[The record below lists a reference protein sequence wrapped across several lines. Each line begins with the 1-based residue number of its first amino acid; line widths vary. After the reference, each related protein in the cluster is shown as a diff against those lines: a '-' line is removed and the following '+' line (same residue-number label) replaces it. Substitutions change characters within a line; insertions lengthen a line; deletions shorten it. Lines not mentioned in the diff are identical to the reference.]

1 MLVCMKKDAHVC
13 TSAGPGGFEARS
25 FEGYFTT
32 SSMKGLVEPCAAPAV
47 ERCVGWN
54 NMEGVTQCGSPYA
67 GQMCSA
73 CAKQHYLRPDQ
84 TCKPCPTD
92 AASTTPQKVALFGLI
107 LAVSAAGIAIV
118 LVLAGIKK
126 AEIFPAVPDVHTRM
140 HAFAPAF
147 GMLTHTQVKDYV
159 VWFVQSAQLLASASG
174 STAAHLPALVISI
187 YEYVCLFIHPR
198 SATLIPMV
206 YWHAGC

>member
-1 MLVCMKKDAHVC
+1 MLMC
-13 TSAGPGGFEARS
+13 TSSGPGGFEARS

-73 CAKQHYLRPDQ
+73 CAKQHYLRPHQ

-92 AASTTPQKVALFGLI
+92 AASTTPQKVLLFGLI

-126 AEIFPAVPDVHTRM
+126 AEIFPVVPDVHTRA

-147 GMLTHTQVKDYV
+147 SMLIR
-159 VWFVQSAQLLASASG
+159 A
-174 STAAHLPALVISI
+174 
-187 YEYVCLFIHPR
+187 
-198 SATLIPMV
+198 
-206 YWHAGC
+206 